1 MSDSNRRPTQGY
13 RAQPGP
19 IALNIFLRGTLV
31 RLAVCAIA
39 AACTATAQDKKVI
52 INDRW
57 PIQDPSGKPE
67 LSPPH
72 VEPTNEC
79 SKSVYVDGFIPHA
92 TITVFRGGG
101 VIGVPFV
108 STFGFADVP
117 VPQLH
122 TGDQITAIQTVNGV
136 NSAHSAIMAVG
147 KMPTTLPKPT
157 VEPKIYACGR
167 VVPVH
172 NLVPGVTVD
181 VSDDTAGTVIGSGA
195 TPNLW
200 GGDWDPVS
208 TSALIKGHKISA
220 KVSACT
226 GVPSVGSAQVT
237 VLPEPSPFKAPTL
250 DTPIIGNDAITA
262 HGLYIGS
269 LLQAFQPGLIG
280 SGFSTAESNWM
291 EVATIKAAPGV
302 IAEQDLC
309 TKGPKTPPYTPTN
322 NIPPPTLV
330 GPICPGQPGAIVRN
344 TTINATLVLLKN
356 GAVVGY
362 GGAGPGDVPLNLAT
376 PASFAQN
383 DTVQVV
389 EYIGTN
395 VVLSNTIIVGC
406 TNTITYH
413 NDSQRTGWN
422 QAENTLKPSN
432 VTPSTFGFITKT
444 VLDDQVD
451 TQPLVVTNQDIDG
464 EVHTAVYVATE
475 GNTVFAID
483 SWSGDILKQ
492 RNLGAP
498 IGTPLGCTNNGPNVG
513 INGTPTID
521 VRTRTLYVM
530 AYTTVSGKP
539 AYRLHALDLGTLNDK
554 PGSPVTV
561 SASNGS
567 VTFNAAVQRQRSAL
581 LLANGNVYAAFASF
595 CDFSPDQSR
604 GWLLGWNAGTLAP
617 LAANEL
623 TDRRHNTFGVCSGG
637 ANNGKSC
644 SSSSGCPG
652 GACKPYYLSSIW
664 MSGYGVAADP
674 VGNVFFVTGNSDWT
688 KNTYDGTTN
697 IQESVVKMTGD
708 LSKVLDLFTPSN
720 VFPLDQADADYGS
733 GGVLVLPD
741 QPGPVP
747 RLAVAAGKDGRN
759 FILNRDKMGGFH
771 NPDIP
776 KNVVVDAC
784 WCGPAY
790 FKGSDGVGRV
800 VSSGGLQAKT
810 WKVNTALSPALTLE
824 GSAAALPSGPQDG
837 GFFTTVSSHGT
848 TANTEVIWA
857 VARPS
862 GGDNHLTLVAFNGT
876 ASGASLA
883 QLWSG
888 SAGTWPNT
896 GGNANQVPTVANGR
910 VYVTSYKQLQ
920 IFGLRGKSKGRPIP
934 GRFQEITQAPPPIP
948 RPENQP
954 GASYWGVVKSVN
966 GPRIEITL
974 RNGKTLPVDLSEALK
989 AGTTINPVVGG
1000 NVAASG
1006 TLNPNGLL
1014 AASTLTRA
1022 KARASWGTDR
1032 SK

>member
-1 MSDSNRRPTQGY
+1 V
-13 RAQPGP
+13 
-19 IALNIFLRGTLV
+19 V
-31 RLAVCAIA
+31 RA
-39 AACTATAQDKKVI
+39 AACVLATACIVAAQDKKVI
-52 INDRW
+52 INDKW
-57 PIQDPSGKPE
+57 PIQDPSGRSE

-79 SKSVYVDGFIPHA
+79 SKSVYVDGFVPHA

-101 VIGVPFV
+101 AIGAPFV

-122 TGDQITAIQTVNGV
+122 NGDQITAIQTVNGV
-136 NSAHSAIMAVG
+136 NSAHSAIMTVG

-172 NLVPGVTVD
+172 NLVPGVTVE
-181 VSDDTAGTVIGSGA
+181 VRDDTTGAVIGNGA

-208 TSALIKGHKISA
+208 TSALVKGHKISA
-220 KVSACT
+220 KVNACT
-226 GVPSVGSAQVT
+226 GVPSVTSAQVT
-237 VLPEPSPFKAPTL
+237 VLAQPSPFNAPTL

-269 LLQAFQPGLIG
+269 LLQAFQPGPIG
-280 SGFSTAESNWM
+280 SGFSTADTNWM
-291 EVATIKAAPGV
+291 QVATIKSTPGV
-302 IAEQDLC
+302 TAEQDLC

-322 NIPPPTLV
+322 NIPAPMLV
-330 GPICPGQPGAIVRN
+330 GPICPGSPTAIVRN

-376 PASFAQN
+376 PNVFAQN
-383 DTVQVV
+383 DVVQVV

-395 VVLSNTIIVGC
+395 VVLSNTIIVSC
-406 TNTITYH
+406 TSTLTYH
-413 NDSQRTGWN
+413 NDSQRTGWD
-422 QAENTLKPSN
+422 QDENTLKPAN

-451 TQPLVVTNQDIDG
+451 TQPLVVTNQAIDG
-464 EVHTAVYVATE
+464 EGIHTTVYVATE
-475 GNTVFAID
+475 GNTVYAID
-483 SWSGDILKQ
+483 SWSGTILKQ

-498 IGTPLGCTNNGPNVG
+498 IGSPLGCSNNGPNVG

-521 VRTRTLYVM
+521 ARSHTIYVI
-530 AYTTVSGKP
+530 AYTTISGKP
-539 AYRLHALDLGTLNDK
+539 TYRLHALDLSSLNDK

-561 SASNGS
+561 SATNGS
-567 VTFNAAVQRQRSAL
+567 FTFNAAIQRQRSAL

-595 CDFSPDQSR
+595 CDFSPDKSR
-604 GWLLGWNAGTLAP
+604 GWLLGWNASTLAALP
-617 LAANEL
+617 SNEL
-623 TDRRHNTFGVCSGG
+623 
-637 ANNGKSC
+637 NNKLST
-644 SSSSGCPG
+644 SPG
-652 GACKPYYLSSIW
+652 NFFLSSIW
-664 MSGYGVAADP
+664 MSGYGVAADSS
-674 VGNVFFVTGNSDWT
+674 GSVFFVTGNSDW
-688 KNTYDGTTN
+688 KGNTYTGTTN

-720 VFPLDQADADYGS
+720 VFPLDQADTDYGS
-733 GGVLVLPD
+733 GGVMVLPD
-741 QPGPVP
+741 QPGKIP

-776 KNVVVDAC
+776 KNVLVDAC

-800 VSSGGLQAKT
+800 ASSGGLQAKT
-810 WKVNTALSPALTLE
+810 WKVNSSLATALTLE
-824 GSAAALPSGPQDG
+824 ASAAGLPSGPQDG
-837 GFFTTVSSHGT
+837 GFFTTVSSNGT
-848 TANTEVIWA
+848 TANTQVIWA
-857 VARPS
+857 VARPT

-888 SAGTWPNT
+888 TAGTWPNT

-910 VYVTSYKQLQ
+910 VYVPSYKQLQ
-920 IFGLRGKSKGRPIP
+920 IFGLTGKSKGRPLP
-934 GRFQEITQAPPPIP
+934 GRFQRIAQAPPPIP
-948 RPENQP
+948 TAPSQS

-966 GPRIEITL
+966 GTRIEITL
-974 RNGKTLPVDLSEALK
+974 RDGKTLPVDLAEA
-989 AGTTINPVVGG
+989 ARIGTTIHPVVGQT
-1000 NVAASG
+1000 VAANGTMNSSG
-1006 TLNPNGLL
+1006 VL
-1014 AASTLTRA
+1014 AARTLTRA
-1022 KARASWGTDR
+1022 KGRASWGADR